1 MRKILA
7 AALLLALLCG
17 CTYGIPT
24 GENHLTLYYR
34 RADTQTDESFETVT
48 GALAGEETTLG
59 GDVRVE
65 DVLARYF
72 EGPKTETLVTIF
84 PEGTACLG
92 TQMQNGV
99 LILDMNDAYATMTG
113 FDRTLAAAGLTL
125 TLTQFSDIETVQIKT
140 PSGALLGQGN
150 TQWSADDFILQD
162 TSWMYPE
169 RMVQLYFVGKNGE
182 LQAEKRAISY
192 QDPELLP
199 ENTLTALLRGPESSQ
214 LHTAIPSGTRVLAVR
229 VTGTLCTVVLS
240 EDFSACD
247 KDQDQA
253 ERAVHSIAATLCGL
267 SEIEQVQLQLENG
280 EDLRYCSIAEPL
292 SPESSWYN

>member
-1 MRKILA
+1 MRKVLA
-7 AALLLALLCG
+7 FALLLALLCG
-17 CTYGIPT
+17 CTYGVPT
-24 GENHLTLYYR
+24 GENHMMFYYR
-34 RADTQTDESFETVT
+34 RADAQTDESFETVT
-48 GALAGEETTLG
+48 GALEGEETMLG
-59 GDVRVE
+59 GDIRVE

-72 EGPKTETLVTIF
+72 EGPETETLVTIF

-99 LILDMNDAYATMTG
+99 LILDMNEAYAALTG

-125 TLTQFSDIETVQIKT
+125 TLTQLSGVEKVQIKT

-150 TQWSADDFILQD
+150 TQWSADAFLLQD

-199 ENTLTALLRGPESSQ
+199 ENTLTALLQGPESSQ
-214 LHTAIPSGTRVLAVR
+214 LHTAVPSGTRVLAVR

-292 SPESSWYN
+292 SPEQSWYN